1 MIKDLFMKVKVLIVA
16 SLLFLSTGCSQKSGF
31 FNEDTMEQSAVR
43 HTKKGQLYNS
53 MEIKATIVSTYL
65 NASHPEFKE
74 AKEEKFLVSAFID
87 EDSTNPKF
95 SGINNPKYELTLNG
109 VKPTS
114 KKKLDFEDE
123 LINFTPIRNRW
134 STYYI
139 VSFPIQKDGS
149 LLMSFK
155 NANYGET
162 VLEYS
167 K

>member
-1 MIKDLFMKVKVLIVA
+1 MRLKVLVVA
-16 SLLFLSTGCSQKSGF
+16 SLLFLTVGCSQKSGF
-31 FNEDTMEQSAVR
+31 FNEDSMEQSAVT

-53 MEIKATIVSTYL
+53 LEIKATIVSTYL
-65 NASHPEFKE
+65 NASHPDFKD
-74 AKEEKFLVSAFID
+74 AKEENFLVSVFID

-95 SGINNPKYELTLNG
+95 SGINNPKYLLSLND
-109 VKPTS
+109 VNPTS

-139 VSFPIQKDGS
+139 VSFPLQKDGS

-155 NANYGET
+155 NTNYGET